1 MSENSYVPPQGVQNA
16 GKRALELIKEGK
28 AGVGFTSVGRARAAQ
43 LANGSALSKDTVRR
57 MASYFARHAVDKK
70 AGWADAGKET
80 PGYVAWLAWGGDAG
94 AVWSKSMAS
103 KWMNEKE

>member
-1 MSENSYVPPQGVQNA
+1 MPDSVVPPQGVQSA
-16 GKRALELIKEGK
+16 GKRALELIK
-28 AGVGFTSVGRARAAQ
+28 AGRAGAGFTDVGRARAAQ
-43 LANGSALSKDTVRR
+43 LASGGPVSPDTVRR

-94 AVWSKSMAS
+94 ATWSQAMAK
-103 KWMNEKE
+103 KWMNEK